1 MSFSLLFDLWVLS
14 LVTLL
19 FIPVLGGFYFLKALD
34 DDSRSFVFFSTA
46 VAFLLTAGV
55 FLTLTYSGYQKP
67 TKVIDRQQLDVY
79 RTSLET
85 NGNTYTLMDRSV
97 RKELTT
103 YGRMTLHPNGC
114 YIWQPLEV
122 KGPLKGNL
130 TKAYVETRE
139 MTGFLPWHEDYVVIE
154 TK

>member
-1 MSFSLLFDLWVLS
+1 MSFSLLFMLWTLS
-14 LVTLL
+14 LVVLL
-19 FIPVLGGFYFLKALD
+19 SIVPFGGLYFLKAS
-34 DDSRSFVFFSTA
+34 DDSRPLVFFSTA
-46 VAFLLTAGV
+46 VAFLLMIGI

-85 NGNTYTLMDRSV
+85 NSNTYTLMDRSA
-97 RKELTT
+97 RKQLTRH
-103 YGRMTLHPNGC
+103 GHMTLHPDGC

-122 KGPLKGNL
+122 KGPLKGNI
-130 TKAYVETRE
+130 TKAYVETRKT
-139 MTGFLPWHEDYVVIE
+139 TGFLSWHDDYVVIE